1 MCVLVAE
8 SKRSSAQRWQKLHGS
23 LLWIFN
29 IQAFQIREH
38 GSVAENVRWLHVF
51 QDWLTVLFLFSS
63 YNKCTKSYSSNKQLF
78 SCSFSFLFCFLKSYG
93 FKPILVKVKMQ
104 RDRSTAWVTLSSTSW
119 QKYKIKSLLI
129 KEVTGAFDLG
139 CLTSSIENVKWMKCL
154 ETHLSTIQFNCIT
167 KWSL

>member
-1 MCVLVAE
+1 MCVSVAE
-8 SKRSSAQRWQKLHGS
+8 SKRSSAQRLQKLHGS

-29 IQAFQIREH
+29 IRAFQIREH

-51 QDWLTVLFLFSS
+51 QDWLSFFCFQVTINVQRAILQQAAFFLFLF
-63 YNKCTKSYSSNKQLF
+63 L
-78 SCSFSFLFCFLKSYG
+78 SFFFLKSYG

-119 QKYKIKSLLI
+119 RKYKIKSVLI

-139 CLTSSIENVKWMKCL
+139 CLMLSIENVKWMKYL

>member
-51 QDWLTVLFLFSS
+51 QDWLSFFCFQVTINVQRASTSS
-63 YNKCTKSYSSNKQLF
+63 FF